1 MRTKTVRILNIV
13 AGILLIAAGIYCLCN
28 EDVAVLSAGLMLGI
42 FMLAAGI
49 AEIVVFAGTSG
60 MLIGSGWLLLDG
72 VLTVIMSL
80 FLLFNQWFTLL
91 SLPFLFTVWLMFSG
105 ISRFV
110 SAFDLH
116 ALGVRGWGW
125 VLAVGIL
132 LMGAEILFY
141 PTAIGSEPILD
152 CDSMPHWRRCMQGH
166 AAANIMPLIAAN
178 RIGTET
184 VQPSEDNQQQSS
196 SLTFYGSS
204 FIADETGALVEQ
216 ADRENEGVLTHTFD
230 LDAIREMR
238 HSWGVFR
245 DRRPEMYGA
254 LKSFGR

>member
-60 MLIGSGWLLLDG
+60 VLIGSGWLLLDG

-91 SLPFLFTVWLMFSG
+91 SLPFLFTVWLIFSG

-132 LMGAEILFY
+132 LMVAGFI
-141 PTAIGSEPILD
+141 
-152 CDSMPHWRRCMQGH
+152 CMMDPWVS
-166 AAANIMPLIAAN
+166 AAAV
-178 RIGTET
+178 GVT
-184 VQPSEDNQQQSS
+184 V
-196 SLTFYGSS
+196 G
-204 FIADETGALVEQ
+204 LVFLL
-216 ADRENEGVLTHTFD
+216 EGISAIVYACISRTKD
-230 LDAIREMR
+230 L
-238 HSWGVFR
+238 
-245 DRRPEMYGA
+245 
-254 LKSFGR
+254 

>member
-13 AGILLIAAGIYCLCN
+13 AGILLIAAGVYCLCN
-28 EDVAVLSAGLMLGI
+28 EEVAVLSAGLMLGI

-60 MLIGSGWLLLDG
+60 VLIGSGWLLLDG

-91 SLPFLFTVWLMFSG
+91 SLPFIFTVWLMFSG

-132 LMGAEILFY
+132 LMLAGFI
-141 PTAIGSEPILD
+141 
-152 CDSMPHWRRCMQGH
+152 CMMDPWVS
-166 AAANIMPLIAAN
+166 AAAV
-178 RIGTET
+178 GVT
-184 VQPSEDNQQQSS
+184 V
-196 SLTFYGSS
+196 G
-204 FIADETGALVEQ
+204 LVFLL
-216 ADRENEGVLTHTFD
+216 EGISAIVCACISRTKD
-230 LDAIREMR
+230 L
-238 HSWGVFR
+238 
-245 DRRPEMYGA
+245 
-254 LKSFGR
+254 

>member
-13 AGILLIAAGIYCLCN
+13 AGILLIAAGVYCLCN
-28 EDVAVLSAGLMLGI
+28 EDVAVLSAGLMLGV

-91 SLPFLFTVWLMFSG
+91 SLPFIFTVWLMFSG

-132 LMGAEILFY
+132 LMVAGFI
-141 PTAIGSEPILD
+141 
-152 CDSMPHWRRCMQGH
+152 CMMDPWVS
-166 AAANIMPLIAAN
+166 AAAV
-178 RIGTET
+178 GVT
-184 VQPSEDNQQQSS
+184 V
-196 SLTFYGSS
+196 G
-204 FIADETGALVEQ
+204 LVFLL
-216 ADRENEGVLTHTFD
+216 EGISAIVCACISRTKD
-230 LDAIREMR
+230 L
-238 HSWGVFR
+238 
-245 DRRPEMYGA
+245 
-254 LKSFGR
+254 

>member
-49 AEIVVFAGTSG
+49 TEIVVFAGMSG
-60 MLIGSGWLLLDG
+60 VLIGSGWLPRDG

-91 SLPFLFTVWLMFSG
+91 SLPFIFTVWLMFSG

-116 ALGVRGWGW
+116 AHAQRSLHRLLIEPAGLPVQNQP
-125 VLAVGIL
+125 AVHIERIV
-132 LMGAEILFY
+132 AVNRPVICV
-141 PTAIGSEPILD
+141 AQ
-152 CDSMPHWRRCMQGH
+152 RR
-166 AAANIMPLIAAN
+166 A
-178 RIGTET
+178 
-184 VQPSEDNQQQSS
+184 
-196 SLTFYGSS
+196 
-204 FIADETGALVEQ
+204 
-216 ADRENEGVLTHTFD
+216 
-230 LDAIREMR
+230 
-238 HSWGVFR
+238 
-245 DRRPEMYGA
+245 
-254 LKSFGR
+254 

>member
-60 MLIGSGWLLLDG
+60 VLIGSGWLLLDG

-91 SLPFLFTVWLMFSG
+91 SLPFIFTVWLMFSG

-132 LMGAEILFY
+132 LMAAGFI
-141 PTAIGSEPILD
+141 
-152 CDSMPHWRRCMQGH
+152 CMMDPWVSV
-166 AAANIMPLIAAN
+166 AAM
-178 RIGTET
+178 GMT
-184 VQPSEDNQQQSS
+184 VGIVF
-196 SLTFYGSS
+196 L
-204 FIADETGALVEQ
+204 L
-216 ADRENEGVLTHTFD
+216 EGVSSIVYACISRTKD
-230 LDAIREMR
+230 I
-238 HSWGVFR
+238 
-245 DRRPEMYGA
+245 
-254 LKSFGR
+254 

>member
-1 MRTKTVRILNIV
+1 
-13 AGILLIAAGIYCLCN
+13 
-28 EDVAVLSAGLMLGI
+28 MLGI

-49 AEIVVFAGTSG
+49 TEIVVFAGMSG
-60 MLIGSGWLLLDG
+60 VLIGSSWLLLDS

-132 LMGAEILFY
+132 LMGAGFI
-141 PTAIGSEPILD
+141 
-152 CDSMPHWRRCMQGH
+152 CMMDPWVS
-166 AAANIMPLIAAN
+166 AAAV
-178 RIGTET
+178 GVT
-184 VQPSEDNQQQSS
+184 V
-196 SLTFYGSS
+196 G
-204 FIADETGALVEQ
+204 LVFLL
-216 ADRENEGVLTHTFD
+216 EGISAIVCACISRTKD
-230 LDAIREMR
+230 L
-238 HSWGVFR
+238 
-245 DRRPEMYGA
+245 
-254 LKSFGR
+254 

>member
-28 EDVAVLSAGLMLGI
+28 EDVAVLSAGLMLGV

-60 MLIGSGWLLLDG
+60 VLIGSGWLLLDG

-91 SLPFLFTVWLMFSG
+91 SLPFIFTVWLMFSG

-116 ALGVRGWGW
+116 ALGVRSWGW

-132 LMGAEILFY
+132 LMAAGFI
-141 PTAIGSEPILD
+141 
-152 CDSMPHWRRCMQGH
+152 CMMDPWVS
-166 AAANIMPLIAAN
+166 AAAVGVTVGLVRLYFQNERYLSCKQCQARQPLRRRASHIN
-178 RIGTET
+178 MQIPEIKIYWRNYYGT
-184 VQPSEDNQQQSS
+184 QH
-196 SLTFYGSS
+196 L
-204 FIADETGALVEQ
+204 
-216 ADRENEGVLTHTFD
+216 
-230 LDAIREMR
+230 
-238 HSWGVFR
+238 W
-245 DRRPEMYGA
+245 
-254 LKSFGR
+254 

>member
-1 MRTKTVRILNIV
+1 MCTKTVRILNIV

-60 MLIGSGWLLLDG
+60 VLIGSGWLLLDG

-91 SLPFLFTVWLMFSG
+91 SLPFLFTVWLIFSG

-132 LMGAEILFY
+132 LMVAGFI
-141 PTAIGSEPILD
+141 
-152 CDSMPHWRRCMQGH
+152 CMMDPWVS
-166 AAANIMPLIAAN
+166 AAAV
-178 RIGTET
+178 GVT
-184 VQPSEDNQQQSS
+184 V
-196 SLTFYGSS
+196 G
-204 FIADETGALVEQ
+204 LVFLL
-216 ADRENEGVLTHTFD
+216 EGISAIVCACISRTKD
-230 LDAIREMR
+230 L
-238 HSWGVFR
+238 
-245 DRRPEMYGA
+245 
-254 LKSFGR
+254 

>member
-60 MLIGSGWLLLDG
+60 VLIGSGWLLLDG
-72 VLTVIMSL
+72 VLTMIMSL

-91 SLPFLFTVWLMFSG
+91 SLPFIFTVWLMFSG

-132 LMGAEILFY
+132 LMVAGFI
-141 PTAIGSEPILD
+141 
-152 CDSMPHWRRCMQGH
+152 CMMDPWVS
-166 AAANIMPLIAAN
+166 AAAV
-178 RIGTET
+178 GVT
-184 VQPSEDNQQQSS
+184 V
-196 SLTFYGSS
+196 G
-204 FIADETGALVEQ
+204 LVFLLESIS
-216 ADRENEGVLTHTFD
+216 AIVCACISRTKD
-230 LDAIREMR
+230 L
-238 HSWGVFR
+238 
-245 DRRPEMYGA
+245 
-254 LKSFGR
+254 

>member
-1 MRTKTVRILNIV
+1 MCTKTVRILNIV

-60 MLIGSGWLLLDG
+60 VLIGSGWLLLDG

-91 SLPFLFTVWLMFSG
+91 SLPFIFTVWLMFSG

-116 ALGVRGWGW
+116 VLGVRSWGW

-132 LMGAEILFY
+132 LMVAGFI
-141 PTAIGSEPILD
+141 
-152 CDSMPHWRRCMQGH
+152 CMMDPWVS
-166 AAANIMPLIAAN
+166 AAAV
-178 RIGTET
+178 GVT
-184 VQPSEDNQQQSS
+184 V
-196 SLTFYGSS
+196 G
-204 FIADETGALVEQ
+204 LVFLL
-216 ADRENEGVLTHTFD
+216 EGISAIVCACISRTKD
-230 LDAIREMR
+230 L
-238 HSWGVFR
+238 
-245 DRRPEMYGA
+245 
-254 LKSFGR
+254 